1 MACGLPSIV
10 SEIQGNMDVVTH
22 EQEGLVVD
30 ASQDDALIAAIN
42 LLLNDPIKM
51 STLGKNSL
59 VKVNSKFSQTAQ
71 INKVISQL
79 VNGVNP

>member
-22 EQEGLVVD
+22 EQEGIVVD
-30 ASQDDALIAAIN
+30 ASQDDSLIAAIN
-42 LLLNDPIKM
+42 LLLDDPIKR
-51 STLGKNSL
+51 SALGKNSL

-71 INKVISQL
+71 INKIIGQL
-79 VNGVNP
+79 INGVNS